1 MAQASGVNVRLI
13 VLWWDVSLMPAP
25 YALSMSFVRK
35 PRPYSSGLP
44 GTPPLPSAAPA
55 PARRVRPARPPRAPR
70 PPLPRAGWP
79 GAVTALAALG
89 AVLVLLVGLSG
100 LWNSVARDWQFR
112 SAAAGVTDVVR

>member
-1 MAQASGVNVRLI
+1 
-13 VLWWDVSLMPAP
+13 MPAS

-55 PARRVRPARPPRAPR
+55 PARRVRSARPRLPR
-70 PPLPRAGWP
+70 PDLSRPDLPRAGWP

-100 LWNSVARDWQFR
+100 LWNSAARDWQFR